1 MDLDPRIHLFKIVDP
16 DLDLKWIRIWIQS
29 GSGFEYLFFIFFIKK
44 LQCLFLL
51 PPKFRKGIS
60 QITKTFSFTFTLHS
74 FGATRILINALLS
87 DPDPDP
93 DLRKEIEVDPDPDL
107 DPKWGLKWI
116 QIRIRPNVVDP
127 GGSGSGFES
136 ETLHVRHMVDGGNLI
151 NYQIV
156 NILWMVDIQK
166 MLQCLRAKK

>member
-1 MDLDPRIHLFKIVDP
+1 MSD
-16 DLDLKWIRIWIQS
+16 
-29 GSGFEYLFFIFFIKK
+29 K

-74 FGATRILINALLS
+74 ATRILINALLS

-93 DLRKEIEVDPDPDL
+93 DPRKEIEVDSDPDL
-107 DPKWGLKWI
+107 DPERGLKWI
-116 QIRIRPNVVDP
+116 QIRIRPNAVVP
-127 GGSGSGFES
+127 GGSGSGFGSGFGS

>member
-1 MDLDPRIHLFKIVDP
+1 MSD
-16 DLDLKWIRIWIQS
+16 
-29 GSGFEYLFFIFFIKK
+29 K

-51 PPKFRKGIS
+51 PPKFRNGIS
-60 QITKTFSFTFTLHS
+60 QITKTFTFTFTLHS

-116 QIRIRPNVVDP
+116 QIRIRPNAVDP
-127 GGSGSGFES
+127 GGSGSGFRS

>member
-1 MDLDPRIHLFKIVDP
+1 MVLPGSTRIHC
-16 DLDLKWIRIWIQS
+16 IW
-29 GSGFEYLFFIFFIKK
+29 
-44 LQCLFLL
+44 
-51 PPKFRKGIS
+51 
-60 QITKTFSFTFTLHS
+60 
-74 FGATRILINALLS
+74 
-87 DPDPDP
+87 PDPDP
-93 DLRKEIEVDPDPDL
+93 GKEIEVDPDPDL

>member
-1 MDLDPRIHLFKIVDP
+1 MSD
-16 DLDLKWIRIWIQS
+16 
-29 GSGFEYLFFIFFIKK
+29 K

-93 DLRKEIEVDPDPDL
+93 DPRKEIEVDPDPDPDL
-107 DPKWGLKWI
+107 DPERELKWI
-116 QIRIRPNVVDP
+116 RIRIWPNAVDP